1 MKRNLMIILALVLTA
16 SLRAQT
22 NDSLPRLS
30 VQDCVELALKN
41 NLPLQNARLQ
51 MDEAQA
57 VKNAARAEYFPTV
70 MAQALAF
77 DAKNP
82 LINFGIDDIDNALV
96 RQTLRNIISEYGYMW
111 GYDDEIS
118 YFRNGTVANIMATEP
133 IYAGG
138 RIRNGNRLAKLGI
151 EAAGLQTK
159 IKEDEVRQQTE
170 CLYWEIVSLQEK
182 ISTLDELDR
191 LLDTLSK
198 YAKGAIDAGLT
209 LPNDLYKISIKQN
222 ESRLNRKKAEDG
234 ITLLKM
240 VLTQYI
246 GLGTEDLMLTDT
258 LSVETA
264 PLTSCCNVSEA
275 VGKRNEAQLLDL
287 SVQAEKLKKKMSL
300 GEALPS
306 LMVGGSVNYNTVF
319 EHPKPNALVFA
330 MLQIP
335 ITDWYKTSC
344 KLKKHDIETEMAQ
357 NQQRDLTEQME
368 LQTKQAWF
376 ELQQSW
382 LRIELARASTDEAEA
397 NLKMANDY
405 YEAGISALSEVL
417 EAQTLL
423 KQSRDELT
431 DSRIEYRINLLKYS
445 FLDPLSSLTPTR

>member
-1 MKRNLMIILALVLTA
+1 MKKHLILFLALILSA
-16 SLRAQT
+16 SLKAQT
-22 NDSLPRLS
+22 NDRLPRLS
-30 VQDCVELALKN
+30 VQDCIDLALKSN
-41 NLPLQNARLQ
+41 IPLQNARLQ
-51 MDEAQA
+51 TEEAQA
-57 VKNAARAEYFPTV
+57 VKDAARAEYFPTIK
-70 MAQALAF
+70 AQALAF

-82 LINFGIDDIDNALV
+82 LINFGIDDIDNAMI
-96 RQTLRNIISEYGYMW
+96 RQTLHNLISEYGYLW

-118 YFRNGTVANIMATEP
+118 YIRNGTVANLMATEL

-151 EAAGLQTK
+151 EAADLQTK

-170 CLYWEIVSLQEK
+170 CLYWQIVSLQEK
-182 ISTLDELDR
+182 ISTLDELDM
-191 LLDTLSK
+191 LLDTLNK
-198 YAKGAIDAGLT
+198 DLKGAIDAGLA
-209 LPNDLYKISIKQN
+209 LPNDQFKVSIKQN

-234 ITLLKM
+234 ITMLKM
-240 VLTQYI
+240 LLAQYI
-246 GLGTEDLMLTDT
+246 GIEGENLILTDT
-258 LSVETA
+258 LGMETT
-264 PLTSCCNVSEA
+264 PLATCCNVSDA
-275 VGKRNEAQLLDL
+275 VSKRNETQLLDL
-287 SVQAEKLKKKMSL
+287 SIRAEKLKKKMTL

-319 EHPKPNALVFA
+319 EHPKPNAMVFA
-330 MLQIP
+330 MLQVP
-335 ITDWYKTSC
+335 ITDWYKTGC
-344 KLKKHDIETEMAQ
+344 KLKKHDIEAEMAQ

-382 LRIELARASTDEAEA
+382 MRIELARTSLGEAEA

-405 YEAGISALSEVL
+405 YEAGITTLSEVL

-431 DSRIEYRINLLKYS
+431 DSRIEYRINLMKYRM
-445 FLDPLSSLTPTR
+445 LNGN

>member
-1 MKRNLMIILALVLTA
+1 MKRKLMIIVALILSA
-16 SLRAQT
+16 SLKAQD
-22 NDSLPRLS
+22 NDTLPRLS
-30 VQDCVELALKN
+30 VQDCIDLALKN
-41 NLPLQNARLQ
+41 NIPLQNARLQ
-51 MDEAQA
+51 TEEAQA
-57 VKNAARAEYFPTV
+57 VKDAARAEYFPTIK
-70 MAQALAF
+70 AQALAF

-82 LINFGIDDIDNALV
+82 LINFGIDDIDNALI
-96 RQTLRNIISEYGYMW
+96 RQTLHSLISEYGYLW

-118 YFRNGTVANIMATEP
+118 YIRNGTVANLMVTEP

-151 EAAGLQTK
+151 EAADLQTK

-170 CLYWEIVSLQEK
+170 CLYWQIVSLQEK
-182 ISTLDELDR
+182 ISTLDELDM
-191 LLDTLSK
+191 LLDTLNK
-198 YAKGAIDAGLT
+198 DLKGAIDAGLA
-209 LPNDLYKISIKQN
+209 LPNDQFKVSIKQN

-234 ITLLKM
+234 ITMLKM
-240 VLTQYI
+240 LLTQYI
-246 GLGTEDLMLTDT
+246 GIETDNLILTDT
-258 LSVETA
+258 LSMETS
-264 PLTSCCNVSEA
+264 PLATCCDVSDA
-275 VGKRNEAQLLDL
+275 VSKRNETQLLDL
-287 SVQAEKLKKKMSL
+287 SIKAEKLKKKMTL

-306 LMVGGSVNYNTVF
+306 LVVGGSVNYNTVF
-319 EHPKPNALVFA
+319 EHPKPNAMVFA
-330 MLQIP
+330 MLQVP

-344 KLKKHDIETEMAQ
+344 KLKKHNIEAEMAQ

-382 LRIELARASTDEAEA
+382 MRIELARTSLGEAEA

-405 YEAGISALSEVL
+405 YEAGITTLSEVL

-431 DSRIEYRINLLKYS
+431 DSRIDYRINLMKYRM
-445 FLDPLSSLTPTR
+445 LNKE

>member
-1 MKRNLMIILALVLTA
+1 MIIVALILSA
-16 SLRAQT
+16 SLKAQD
-22 NDSLPRLS
+22 NDTLPRLS
-30 VQDCVELALKN
+30 VQDCIDLALKN
-41 NLPLQNARLQ
+41 NIPLQNARLQ
-51 MDEAQA
+51 TEEAQA
-57 VKNAARAEYFPTV
+57 VKDAARAEYFPTIK
-70 MAQALAF
+70 AQALAF

-82 LINFGIDDIDNALV
+82 LINFGIDDIDNALI
-96 RQTLRNIISEYGYMW
+96 RQTLHSLISEYGYLW

-118 YFRNGTVANIMATEP
+118 YIRNGTVANLMVTEP

-151 EAAGLQTK
+151 EAADLQTK

-170 CLYWEIVSLQEK
+170 CLYWQIVSLQEK
-182 ISTLDELDR
+182 ISTLDELDM
-191 LLDTLSK
+191 LLDTLNK
-198 YAKGAIDAGLT
+198 DLKGAIDAGLA
-209 LPNDLYKISIKQN
+209 LPNDQFKVSIKQN

-234 ITLLKM
+234 ITMLKM
-240 VLTQYI
+240 LLTQYI
-246 GLGTEDLMLTDT
+246 GIETDNLILTDT
-258 LSVETA
+258 LSMETS
-264 PLTSCCNVSEA
+264 PLATCCDVSDA
-275 VGKRNEAQLLDL
+275 VSKRNETQLLDL
-287 SVQAEKLKKKMSL
+287 SIKAEKLKKKMTL

-306 LMVGGSVNYNTVF
+306 LVVGGSVNYNTVF
-319 EHPKPNALVFA
+319 EHPKPNAMVFA
-330 MLQIP
+330 MLQVP

-344 KLKKHDIETEMAQ
+344 KLKKHNIEAEMAQ

-382 LRIELARASTDEAEA
+382 MRIELARTSLGEAEA

-405 YEAGISALSEVL
+405 YEAGITTLSEVL

-431 DSRIEYRINLLKYS
+431 DSRIDYRINLMKYRM
-445 FLDPLSSLTPTR
+445 LNKE